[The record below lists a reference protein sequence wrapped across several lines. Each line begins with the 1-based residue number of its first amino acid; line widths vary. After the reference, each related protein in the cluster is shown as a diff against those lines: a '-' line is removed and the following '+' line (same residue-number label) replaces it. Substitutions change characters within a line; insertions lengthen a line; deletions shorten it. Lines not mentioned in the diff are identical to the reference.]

1 MKKVSKR
8 GLLFLMI
15 LLLPLCPALAAS
27 ITPLEEMD
35 LQSTY
40 AQYFVEGPDLSLL
53 YPVNGEV
60 YQAIDEE
67 GVKGVLLLSPE
78 HAAAEYIFFAIYN
91 PTLKGMDLLNATEK
105 DIDALIDT
113 ISQRRG
119 TIHADA
125 PYTLPI
131 SQQPAVLIREAVG
144 GMSASYHLVTLHG
157 GWLLNMMAAPAA
169 DKQMLRKSDLAY
181 QELLLDQMMSLA
193 QRYIYTFT
201 LEGTGFSMTAPGN
214 IRLMV
219 DYDEPDFK
227 TVHLV
232 GQNDQLGYV
241 QLMFIKDDSFAGQT
255 LNTLDDAAF
264 DSLVSHLAPGEI
276 ARENIQT
283 YSVNDNT
290 AAGFVFGTEKTTQ
303 LAYLFGMN
311 DGWALA
317 VVGIVPAGMDAAV
330 MDWLYATQGA
340 IIRRFLGGDAALP
353 AYPAQ

>member
-60 YQAIDEE
+60 YQTIDEE

-78 HAAAEYIFFAIYN
+78 HAAAEYMLFAIYN

-119 TIHADA
+119 TIQADV

-181 QELLLDQMMSLA
+181 QELLLDKMMTLV
-193 QRYIYTFT
+193 QRYIHTFA
-201 LEGTGFSMTAPGN
+201 LEGTGFTMTAPDS
-214 IRLMV
+214 IRFMV

-232 GQNDQLGYV
+232 VQNDQLGYV
-241 QLMFIKDDSFAGQT
+241 QLMLIKDEGYAGQT
-255 LNTLDDAAF
+255 LDTLDEAAF
-264 DSLVSHLAPGEI
+264 TDLISRLGQGEVP
-276 ARENIQT
+276 AEYIQK
-283 YSVNDNT
+283 YPVNGNV
-290 AAGFVFGTEKTTQ
+290 AASFVFGMEDSAQ
-303 LAYLFGMN
+303 IAYLFGVN
-311 DGWALA
+311 DGWALVA
-317 VVGIVPAGMDAAV
+317 IGIIPIGLEAPVEE
-330 MDWLYATQGA
+330 WIYRTQGT